1 LKNFLGDRASNVSR
15 KETVLRCSRGLS
27 GLKSVRKNFGDKEP
41 TSGVHRK
48 PEDTRD
54 DIKLAVQSLDEAIFE
69 DKNRPIGAH
78 PIPLKKALFDELCPP
93 GRKNFVK
100 YVQDVTNVVVVDS
113 SLPVP
118 SQESA
123 ISELSHDTLHDEFSM
138 TC

>member
-1 LKNFLGDRASNVSR
+1 MSR

-27 GLKSVRKNFGDKEP
+27 GLKNVRKNFGDKEP

-78 PIPLKKALFDELCPP
+78 PIPLKKALFDELRPP
-93 GRKNFVK
+93 DRKNFVK
-100 YVQDVTNVVVVDS
+100 YVQDVTNVVV
-113 SLPVP
+113 PVQ